1 MMVGDFNAYVGN
13 DKEGIKENLEKIGV
27 NGKEY
32 RRLIKDNKL
41 ILVNNTEKCKGKW
54 TREYKNTKSILD
66 LTITTEPVYH
76 NITEMI
82 IDEEDKYEIESK
94 KSKTDHKM
102 TIIKINMLINKD
114 KHKIKTVRINNGK
127 WEEYKVKLKGER
139 TSKKNLVLNESKYDE
154 GDLCEI

>member
-1 MMVGDFNAYVGN
+1 MVRDFNAYVGN
-13 DKEGIKENLEKIGV
+13 DKEGIKENHEKIGV

-54 TREYKNTKSILD
+54 TREGGNTKSILD

-82 IDEEDKYEIESK
+82 IYEED
-94 KSKTDHKM
+94 
-102 TIIKINMLINKD
+102 TIRNYMQS
-114 KHKIKTVRINNGK
+114 HH
-127 WEEYKVKLKGER
+127 KVK
-139 TSKKNLVLNESKYDE
+139 KKEHKRRNTNKN
-154 GDLCEI
+154 